1 MIKNSIL
8 QERITTPKLQRTWKH
23 LLTHYKIRVFVACS
37 SLILLNLMV
46 LILFLIMPLV
56 FEQAGFDN
64 ANALL
69 MTGINGIIYL
79 LSTIPT
85 WF

>member
-1 MIKNSIL
+1 
-8 QERITTPKLQRTWKH
+8 
-23 LLTHYKIRVFVACS
+23 
-37 SLILLNLMV
+37 MV